1 MNKEKKFSG
10 IRCASAVIGLIAIV
24 AFFLPIN
31 SAIGTFS
38 FDMTHSYNIID
49 VIQII
54 FGGKELIADTST
66 PFYAQLILSCILLV
80 LGFVSVIVLTL
91 LTFLNKNVSVRR
103 VVAVFGLVLVVIGG
117 ISYNS
122 SMTNMAKTGNNY
134 FGVYPEFKINQKVKS
149 GSVNNWADK
158 IQLMIDDAETLFT
171 DTTKRTEAVKTLN
184 DLKAK
189 SLSLDYTA
197 KKKDKVAYNE
207 EIFEGIKGL
216 FPFEQQVEVFE
227 KYFSTMTKTVSAI
240 SSTYGLG
247 FLAIIVLMIVLC
259 STNYS
264 ERNANGY
271 ANNGIR
277 ANCMFVGIMGIALA
291 CTMLLPMLTVTGGT
305 TEATG
310 LKGVS
315 LLIGLIMLPKL
326 ADLKSAFANVGI
338 AVSNAADVDLALVW
352 LSIALMLV
360 AVVCMVVFIIMAAKA
375 IKFKLRRVF
384 AIAAA
389 VTFTLGSFIFNQGF
403 GASGVKLSAVMFL
416 VIGLLI
422 AGALIPFTV
431 YIDKERYKA
440 FSIVNVV
447 LFLIICA
454 FIVVPLWKVF
464 IDSIDMTAGYGMRL
478 WPEKFTLAGYLSI
491 ITNPNMSTPL
501 LISVFTTVIGTLLG
515 LILATLGAYVLIQFD
530 MPGRN
535 LLAGMLMFTLIFQA
549 GMIPTYLVMVK
560 LHLYNTLWSVIG
572 ILSINVYNLVLMR
585 NFFEGIPKSLF
596 EAASIDG
603 CSPMGIFG
611 RIVLPLSKAA
621 LASIGLMY
629 AVAFWND
636 YTNFKLYISNTNL
649 HNFQMRLRAMIFS
662 SEMPNNTEI
671 SSNTLQ
677 NAAVM
682 VAILPFMIVYPFCQ
696 KYFVKGIN
704 IGAVKE

>member
-1 MNKEKKFSG
+1 M
-10 IRCASAVIGLIAIV
+10 
-24 AFFLPIN
+24 
-31 SAIGTFS
+31 
-38 FDMTHSYNIID
+38 
-49 VIQII
+49 
-54 FGGKELIADTST
+54 
-66 PFYAQLILSCILLV
+66 
-80 LGFVSVIVLTL
+80 
-91 LTFLNKNVSVRR
+91 
-103 VVAVFGLVLVVIGG
+103 
-117 ISYNS
+117 
-122 SMTNMAKTGNNY
+122 
-134 FGVYPEFKINQKVKS
+134 
-149 GSVNNWADK
+149 
-158 IQLMIDDAETLFT
+158 
-171 DTTKRTEAVKTLN
+171 
-184 DLKAK
+184 
-189 SLSLDYTA
+189 
-197 KKKDKVAYNE
+197 
-207 EIFEGIKGL
+207 
-216 FPFEQQVEVFE
+216 
-227 KYFSTMTKTVSAI
+227 
-240 SSTYGLG
+240 
-247 FLAIIVLMIVLC
+247 
-259 STNYS
+259 
-264 ERNANGY
+264 
-271 ANNGIR
+271 
-277 ANCMFVGIMGIALA
+277 
-291 CTMLLPMLTVTGGT
+291 
-305 TEATG
+305 
-310 LKGVS
+310 
-315 LLIGLIMLPKL
+315 
-326 ADLKSAFANVGI
+326 
-338 AVSNAADVDLALVW
+338 
-352 LSIALMLV
+352 
-360 AVVCMVVFIIMAAKA
+360 
-375 IKFKLRRVF
+375 
-384 AIAAA
+384 
-389 VTFTLGSFIFNQGF
+389 
-403 GASGVKLSAVMFL
+403 
-416 VIGLLI
+416 
-422 AGALIPFTV
+422 
-431 YIDKERYKA
+431 DKERYKA